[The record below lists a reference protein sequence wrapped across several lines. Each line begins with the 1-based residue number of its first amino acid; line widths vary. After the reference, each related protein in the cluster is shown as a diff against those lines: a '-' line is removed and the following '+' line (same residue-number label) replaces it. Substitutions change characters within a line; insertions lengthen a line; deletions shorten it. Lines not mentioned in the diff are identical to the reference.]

1 MAFFKYHF
9 TILYAHQVAENPVS
23 YYPDNF
29 IEVDEFRRQL
39 RWLKKRFNVISLS
52 EAYERNAKNDDL
64 RNCLTLTFD
73 DGFHSNYKLIAPI
86 LTEEKLPA
94 AFFINNETIDN
105 QSFMW
110 RTALLYLQN
119 MVSPRQLHHALNH
132 KTTTDKS
139 IDLRKL
145 SNLWAMNE
153 KKERLE
159 KLWNGCNL
167 PSMNEVLQQ
176 LKPYLTSQQIQAIHQ
191 AGFEIG
197 GHTFSHPFCNQLNY
211 NELKHEILN
220 ANQDLQKKLDL
231 PIEHFSYPFG
241 NRPEANLEKT
251 IIQESNLKTVL
262 GISYDLRNQ
271 NNPHQ
276 WNRIKME
283 RTLEKTKRMIA
294 IHNFLGK

>member
-1 MAFFKYHF
+1 MAFFKHPF
-9 TILYAHQVAENPVS
+9 TILYAHQVSENPVS

-29 IEVDEFRRQL
+29 ISVDEFRKQL

-52 EAYERNAKNDDL
+52 EAYERNEKGDDL

-73 DGFHSNYKLIAPI
+73 DGFRSNYELIAPI
-86 LTEEKLPA
+86 LTEEKLSA

-105 QSFMW
+105 QRFMW

-119 MVSPRQLHHALNH
+119 MVDNQQLHHALLH
-132 KTTTDKS
+132 IKRSDKK

-145 SNLWAMNE
+145 SNLWQMSE
-153 KKERLE
+153 KEGRLE

-167 PSMNEVLQQ
+167 PPMNEILQQ
-176 LKPYLTSQQIQAIHQ
+176 LKPYVTSQQTQAMQQ

-197 GHTFSHPFCNQLNY
+197 GHSFSHPFCNQLNY

-220 ANQDLQKKLDL
+220 GNKDLRLILDI

-241 NRPEANLEKT
+241 NRPKADLEKE
-251 IIQESNLKTVL
+251 IIAQSNLKTVL
-262 GISYDLRNQ
+262 GISYNSHNSDDTQ
-271 NNPHQ
+271 Q

-283 RTLEKTKRMIA
+283 STLRKTKQMIK
-294 IHNFLGK
+294 IHSFFGK

>member
-1 MAFFKYHF
+1 MAFFKHPF
-9 TILYAHQVAENPVS
+9 TILYAHQVSENPVS

-29 IEVDEFRRQL
+29 IEVDEFRKQL
-39 RWLKKRFNVISLS
+39 RWFKKRFNVISLS
-52 EAYERNAKNDDL
+52 EARDRNEKFDDL

-73 DGFHSNYKLIAPI
+73 DGFRSNYELIAPI

-94 AFFINNETIDN
+94 AFFINNDSLDN

-119 MVSPRQLHHALNH
+119 RVENQQLHHALNRI
-132 KTTTDKS
+132 KNTDKK
-139 IDLRKL
+139 INLRKL

-153 KKERLE
+153 KENRLE

-167 PSMNEVLQQ
+167 PPINEVLQR
-176 LKPYLTSQQIQAIHQ
+176 LKPYVTSQQIQAIHQ

-197 GHTFSHPFCNQLNY
+197 GHTFSHPFCNQLTFS
-211 NELKHEILN
+211 ELKTEILD
-220 ANQDLQKKLDL
+220 ANNHLRKKLDL

-241 NRPEANLEKT
+241 NRPNENLEKR
-251 IIQESNLKTVL
+251 IIDNSDLKTVL
-262 GISYDLRNQ
+262 GISYNLHNQ
-271 NNPHQ
+271 ENPHN

-283 RTLEKTKRMIA
+283 STLNKTKRMIG
-294 IHNFLGK
+294 IHHFLGK